1 MFMPVKAWAESAEM
15 EPFTFEVLR
24 DTYYHVCRDMATE
37 LRKICISTVI
47 RDAQDFATA
56 LTDSQGRLIAQSI
69 GTPGHYNSVPNA
81 VNGLLQWFPPQTLAP
96 GDMLMTNDPWL
107 CAGHLPDI
115 IVVAPIFWRDELIAF
130 AATVAHH
137 IDVGGKNPGSTTA
150 NTTEIFQEGL
160 QLPPLKYFEAGR
172 KNAAVD
178 AIIRQNVRLPDVV
191 AHDLEC
197 QMAVNARA
205 TRAMLELCRK
215 YGADV
220 LAKSFD
226 RAIADSEELMRAEIE
241 RIPDGTYC
249 YEDFLDDD
257 GLVDEPLRIAAA
269 LTVAAGEL
277 TVDFAGSSPQTRGG
291 INMTPSFRDSY
302 THLAIRCY
310 LDPDIPQNQGCF
322 APVTITAPEG
332 TIVNPR
338 RTAAVA
344 GRSPV
349 ISRVVDVVMA
359 CLAQALPQR
368 AVAGYGG
375 CNAQPVI
382 SGTDPATRRY
392 FIFLDSNWGGLGAR
406 AGKDGVTCLSF
417 PQNVGNHPVEV
428 LESRYPVHIERYEI
442 RTDSEGAGRRRG
454 GFGSIKDY
462 RFLADV
468 ELQVPGDRVKIP
480 PFGLFGGHHAIA
492 TSYVQV
498 RGDEETALKTKH
510 AYQLHAGDVLSVRTP
525 GGGGLGDPMQRDPQL
540 VADDVRRSY
549 ITKERAASVYGVVL
563 DERGEVDEAQTLVA
577 RQVPAAP
584 VDAVASRKRAD
595 GSYGE

>member
-1 MFMPVKAWAESAEM
+1 M
-15 EPFTFEVLR
+15 EAFTFEVLR
-24 DTYYHVCRDMATE
+24 DAYHHICRDMATE

-56 LTDSQGRLIAQSI
+56 LTDRHGQLVAQSI

-81 VNGLLQWFPPQTLAP
+81 VKGLLHQFPADALAA

-115 IVVAPIFWRDELIAF
+115 ILVAPVFWHGRLVAF

-160 QLPPLKYFEAGR
+160 QLPPLKYYEAGS
-172 KNAAVD
+172 KNTAVE

-191 AHDLEC
+191 SHDLEC

-205 TRAMLELCRK
+205 SQALLELCRK
-215 YGADV
+215 YGPDV
-220 LAKSFD
+220 LEASFA
-226 RAIADSEELMRAEIE
+226 RAIASSEQLMRAEIE
-241 RIPDGTYC
+241 RIPDGAYSF
-249 YEDFLDDD
+249 EDFLDDD
-257 GLVDEPLRIAAA
+257 GYVDEPLRIAA
-269 LTVAAGEL
+269 TVTIAGDEL
-277 TVDFAGSSPQTRGG
+277 AVDFAGSSPQTRGG

-332 TIVNPR
+332 TLVNPR

-359 CLAQALPQR
+359 CLAQALPEH

-382 SGTDPATRRY
+382 SGTDPGTQRY

-406 AGKDGVTCLSF
+406 AVKDGVSCLSF

-428 LESRYPVHIERYEI
+428 LESRYPVRIERYEI
-442 RTDSEGAGRRRG
+442 RADSEGAGRWRG

-468 ELQVPGDRVKIP
+468 ALQVPGDRVKIP
-480 PFGLFGGHHAIA
+480 PFGLFGGQQALA
-492 TSYVQV
+492 TAYLQV
-498 RGDEETALKTKH
+498 RGEQETALETKH
-510 AYQLHAGDVLSVRTP
+510 AYELQRGDTLSVRTP
-525 GGGGLGDPMQRDPQL
+525 GGGGLGEPWMRDPNF
-540 VADDVRRSY
+540 VASDVRAGFVSRG
-549 ITKERAASVYGVVL
+549 RASSAYGVAL
-563 DERGEVDEAQTLVA
+563 DESGEVDVA
-577 RQVPAAP
+577 HTSRLRQGGRPDPA
-584 VDAVASRKRAD
+584 R
-595 GSYGE
+595 

>member
-1 MFMPVKAWAESAEM
+1 M

-56 LTDSQGRLIAQSI
+56 LTDRHGRLIAQSI

-81 VNGLLQWFPPQTLAP
+81 VKGLLQQFPPQTLAP

-115 IVVAPIFWRDELIAF
+115 IVVAPIFWREELIAF

-205 TRAMLELCRK
+205 TRAVLELCRK
-215 YGADV
+215 YGAEV
-220 LAKSFD
+220 LTASFD
-226 RAIADSEELMRAEIE
+226 RAIGNSERLMRAEIE
-241 RIPDGTYC
+241 RIPDGTYH

-257 GLVDEPLRIAAA
+257 GYVDEPLRIAAA
-269 LTVAAGEL
+269 VTVAGGEL
-277 TVDFAGSSPQTRGG
+277 TVDFTGSSPQTRGG

-359 CLAQALPQR
+359 CLAQALPER

-382 SGTDPATRRY
+382 SGTDPATHRY

-406 AGKDGVTCLSF
+406 ATKDGVTCLSF

-428 LESRYPVHIERYEI
+428 LENRYPVHVERYQI
-442 RTDSEGAGRRRG
+442 RTDSEGAGRYRG

-462 RFLADV
+462 RFLADI

-480 PFGLFGGHHAIA
+480 PFGLFGGKQAVA

-498 RGDEETALKTKH
+498 RGEKETALKTKH
-510 AYQLHAGDVLSVRTP
+510 AYALQAGDVLSVRTP
-525 GGGGLGDPMQRDPQL
+525 GGGGLGDPMERDPQS
-540 VADDVRRSY
+540 VAEDVRCGYVTR
-549 ITKERAASVYGVVL
+549 ERAAGVYAVAL
-563 DERGEVDEAQTLVA
+563 DQQGAVDKTQTAVKRQAPASVA
-577 RQVPAAP
+577 RAA
-584 VDAVASRKRAD
+584 DGRQRAD
-595 GSYGE
+595 GSRRE

>member
-1 MFMPVKAWAESAEM
+1 M
-15 EPFTFEVLR
+15 EAFTFEVLR
-24 DTYYHVCRDMATE
+24 DSYFHICRDMATE

-56 LTDSQGRLIAQSI
+56 ITDARGHLVAQSI

-81 VNGLLQWFPPQTLAP
+81 VQGMLAEFPPHTLVP

-115 IVVAPIFWRDELIAF
+115 ILIAPIFFDQRLIAF
-130 AATVAHH
+130 TATVAHH

-150 NTTEIFQEGL
+150 NTTEIYQEGL

-172 KNAAVD
+172 KNDAVE
-178 AIIRQNVRLPDVV
+178 AIIRQNVRLPEVV

-205 TRAMLELCRK
+205 SGALIELCRK
-215 YGADV
+215 YGAEV
-220 LAKSFD
+220 LEASFVD
-226 RAIADSEELMRAEIE
+226 AIEGSERLVRAEIE
-241 RIPDGTYC
+241 AIPDGVYRHL
-249 YEDFLDDD
+249 DFLDDD
-257 GLVDEPLRIAAA
+257 GISDEPVPIAAA
-269 LTVAAGEL
+269 VTV
-277 TVDFAGSSPQTRGG
+277 AGSSLSVDFTGSGPQTKGG

-322 APVTITAPEG
+322 APIRITAPEG
-332 TIVNPR
+332 TIVNPHR
-338 RTAAVA
+338 SAAVA

-349 ISRVVDVVMA
+349 ISRVVDVVMG

-382 SGTDPATRRY
+382 SGTDPSSGKY
-392 FIFLDSNWGGLGAR
+392 FILLDSSWGGLGGR
-406 AGKDGVTCLSF
+406 AASDGVTCLSF

-428 LESRYPVHIERYEI
+428 LENRYPVRIENYAI
-442 RTDSEGAGRRRG
+442 RSDSEGAGRFRG

-462 RFLADV
+462 RCLCDM
-468 ELQVPGDRVKIP
+468 ELQVPGDRVKLP
-480 PFGLFGGHHAIA
+480 PFGLFGGEAA
-492 TSYVQV
+492 VPTAYVRV
-498 RGDEETALKTKH
+498 RGGEETPLRTKH
-510 AYQLHAGDVLSVRTP
+510 TYQLARGDVLSVRTP
-525 GGGGLGDPMQRDPQL
+525 GGGGNGSPRERDADA
-540 VADDVRRSY
+540 VATDVRGGY
-549 ITKERAASVYGVVL
+549 ISRERARSAYGVVL
-563 DERGEVDEAQTLVA
+563 EDAGDVNTEATTTERRV
-577 RQVPAAP
+577 R
-584 VDAVASRKRAD
+584 
-595 GSYGE
+595 

>member
-1 MFMPVKAWAESAEM
+1 M

-24 DTYYHVCRDMATE
+24 DTCFHICRDMATE
-37 LRKICISTVI
+37 LRKICVSTVI

-56 LTDSQGRLIAQSI
+56 LTDREGRLVAQSI

-81 VNGLLQWFPPQTLAP
+81 VRGLLERFPPETLAP

-115 IVVAPIFWRDELIAF
+115 ILVAPVFSNEKLIAF

-172 KNAAVD
+172 KNTAVE

-191 AHDLEC
+191 SHDLEC
-197 QMAVNARA
+197 QIAVNARA
-205 TRAMLELCRK
+205 ERALLELCRK
-215 YGADV
+215 YGPDV
-220 LAKSFD
+220 LETSFD
-226 RAIADSEELMRAEIE
+226 TAIAGSERLVREEIA
-241 RIPDGTYC
+241 RIPDGTYR

-257 GLVDEPLRIAAA
+257 GIVDEPLRIAAA
-269 LTVAAGEL
+269 VTVAGSEL
-277 TVDFAGSSPQTRGG
+277 TVDFTGSSPQTRGG

-310 LDPDIPQNQGCF
+310 LDPDIPQNHGCF

-332 TIVNPR
+332 TIVNPG

-359 CLAQALPQR
+359 CLAQALPGR

-382 SGTDPATRRY
+382 SGRTPGQERF
-392 FIFLDSNWGGLGAR
+392 FIFLDSNWGGLGGR
-406 AGKDGVTCLSF
+406 TGKDGVTCLSF

-428 LESRYPVHIERYEI
+428 LESLYPVRIERYEI
-442 RTDSEGAGRRRG
+442 RADSEGAGCFRG
-454 GFGSIKDY
+454 GFGSVKDY
-462 RFLADV
+462 RFLTDV
-468 ELQVPGDRVKIP
+468 DLQVPGDRVKIP
-480 PFGLFGGHHAIA
+480 PFGLFGGKAA
-492 TSYVQV
+492 LTTAYL
-498 RGDEETALKTKH
+498 RLRDGAETALETKH
-510 AYQLHAGDVLSVRTP
+510 AYALRQEDMLSVRTP
-525 GGGGLGDPMQRDPQL
+525 GGGGLGNPEERDPEL
-540 VADDVRRSY
+540 VAHDVRCGYVSP
-549 ITKERAASVYGVVL
+549 ERARSEYAVV
-563 DERGEVDEAQTLVA
+563 VDECGDVDVA
-577 RQVPAAP
+577 ETDRLRQSHQARSAT
-584 VDAVASRKRAD
+584 
-595 GSYGE
+595 GS

>member
-1 MFMPVKAWAESAEM
+1 M

-56 LTDSQGRLIAQSI
+56 LTDRHGRLIAQSI

-81 VNGLLQWFPPQTLAP
+81 VKGLLQQFPPQTLAP

-115 IVVAPIFWRDELIAF
+115 IVVAPIFWQEELIAF

-205 TRAMLELCRK
+205 TRAVLELCRK
-215 YGADV
+215 YGAEV
-220 LAKSFD
+220 LAASFD
-226 RAIADSEELMRAEIE
+226 RAIGDSEQLMRAEIE
-241 RIPDGTYC
+241 RIPDGTYH

-257 GLVDEPLRIAAA
+257 GYVDEPLRIAAA
-269 LTVAAGEL
+269 VTVAGGEL
-277 TVDFAGSSPQTRGG
+277 TVDFTGSSPQTRGG

-359 CLAQALPQR
+359 CLAQALPER

-382 SGTDPATRRY
+382 SGTDPATHRY

-406 AGKDGVTCLSF
+406 ATKDGVTCLSF

-428 LESRYPVHIERYEI
+428 LENRYPVHIERYQI
-442 RTDSEGAGRRRG
+442 RTDSEGAGRYRG

-462 RFLADV
+462 RFLADI

-480 PFGLFGGHHAIA
+480 PFGLFGGKQAVA

-498 RGDEETALKTKH
+498 RGEKETALNTKH
-510 AYQLHAGDVLSVRTP
+510 AYALQAGDVLSVRTP
-525 GGGGLGDPMQRDPQL
+525 GGGGLGDPMERDPQS
-540 VADDVRRSY
+540 VAEDVRCGYVTR
-549 ITKERAASVYGVVL
+549 ERAAGVYAVAL
-563 DERGEVDEAQTLVA
+563 DQQGTVDKTQTAVKRQAPAPVA
-577 RQVPAAP
+577 RAA
-584 VDAVASRKRAD
+584 DGRQRAD
-595 GSYGE
+595 GSRRE

>member
-1 MFMPVKAWAESAEM
+1 M
-15 EPFTFEVLR
+15 EAFTFEVLR
-24 DTYYHVCRDMATE
+24 DTYRHICLDMATE
-37 LRKICISTVI
+37 LRRICISTVI

-56 LTDSQGRLIAQSI
+56 LTDRHGRLVAQSI

-81 VNGLLQWFPPQTLAP
+81 VKGLLHRMPADTLAA

-115 IVVAPIFWRDELIAF
+115 ILVAPIFWRGRPIAF

-150 NTTEIFQEGL
+150 NTTEIYQEGL
-160 QLPPLKYFEAGR
+160 QLPPLKYYEAGR
-172 KNAAVD
+172 KNTAVE

-191 AHDLEC
+191 SHDLEC

-205 TRAMLELCRK
+205 SKALLDLCRK
-215 YGADV
+215 YGSDAV
-220 LAKSFD
+220 EASFE
-226 RAIADSEELMRAEIE
+226 RAIASSERLMRAEIE
-241 RIPDGTYC
+241 RIPDGVYR

-257 GLVDEPLRIAAA
+257 GYVDQPLRIAA
-269 LTVAAGEL
+269 TVTIAGDEL
-277 TVDFAGSSPQTRGG
+277 AVDFAGSSPQTRGG

-322 APVTITAPEG
+322 APITVTAPEG
-332 TIVNPR
+332 TLVSPR

-349 ISRVVDVVMA
+349 ISRVADVVMA
-359 CLAQALPQR
+359 CLAQALPEH

-382 SGTDPATRRY
+382 SGTNPDTERY

-406 AGKDGVTCLSF
+406 ATKDGISCLSF

-442 RTDSEGAGRRRG
+442 RADSEGAGRWRG
-454 GFGSIKDY
+454 GFGSVKDY

-480 PFGLFGGHHAIA
+480 PFGLFGGQQAKA
-492 TSYVQV
+492 TAYLRV
-498 RGDEETALKTKH
+498 RDGRETVLETKH
-510 AYQLHAGDVLSVRTP
+510 AYTLRPGDTLSVRTP
-525 GGGGLGDPMQRDPQL
+525 GGGGLGEPRTRDPHL
-540 VADDVRRSY
+540 VAGDVRSDYLSRG
-549 ITKERAASVYGVVL
+549 RASSAYGVAL
-563 DERGEVDEAQTLVA
+563 DESGRIDAAHTARLRKRQHPEPGVDENAG
-577 RQVPAAP
+577 
-584 VDAVASRKRAD
+584 SGRAD
-595 GSYGE
+595 ISKGK